1 MTKNKM
7 KCAGAACLSALLFVG
22 VPLAPIS
29 MTRIEAKA
37 VEIGPTWWPGD
48 PNPKPGTEAW
58 LQQNYYVGPGN
69 IELARR
75 CALQALLP
83 AGIKAGSKSLII
95 WLANGAWHLGSFAG
109 TFGLKFAVEY
119 CSCILKG

>member
-37 VEIGPTWWPGD
+37 IEIVPTWWPGD

-58 LQQNYYVGPGN
+58 LQQNAHVAPGN
-69 IELARR
+69 MALARS
-75 CALQALLP
+75 CAV
-83 AGIKAGSKSLII
+83 KAGVNATSTVLTS
-95 WLANGAWHLGSFAG
+95 WLSSGVWTLESFVI
-109 TFGLKFAVEY
+109 TFGLSFGVVY
-119 CSCILKG
+119 FDCIT